1 MPEATL
7 TWRHLLA
14 YGSVRMPL
22 ALLELP
28 LFVLLPILYNRS
40 YGLALSTI
48 GLALFATRAIDAIA
62 DPLIGAL
69 LDRWRT
75 RLAFAVWV
83 RYALP
88 VLALGFAALLLPPV
102 RGQALVA
109 WLVVASIVAYLAYSF
124 VSIAHQSWGASL
136 TGSAQQQVRLTT
148 TREAFGLVGVL
159 AAASMLDPKYAAQL
173 AFAFALL
180 AAIAMI
186 WSARAPQHLPLAVP
200 RQSSTATTT
209 TTTTT
214 ATATTTTTSTTTT
227 ATAADAATVGWR
239 KLRSNRSFAWLLLA
253 FMFNGIATAIPAT
266 LVLFFAADVLRASTS
281 DSAMFLAAYFLAGAA
296 GMPFWL
302 WFAQRI
308 GLRNAWLA
316 GIVIA
321 VLGFVG
327 TLSLNAGDI
336 VPFLLICVATGLA
349 LGSDLSMPPALLAL
363 AIDQHGDR
371 GHSEGAYFGLW
382 NLATKLN
389 LAIAAGLALP
399 LSQWLGDTSYL
410 TPAFALALVYAAL
423 PSLLKLLAGAVLLL
437 SPPLERQSG
446 SGS

>member
-209 TTTTT
+209 TT
-214 ATATTTTTSTTTT
+214 ATTTVTV
-227 ATAADAATVGWR
+227 AAAATVGWR

>member
-1 MPEATL
+1 
-7 TWRHLLA
+7 
-14 YGSVRMPL
+14 
-22 ALLELP
+22 
-28 LFVLLPILYNRS
+28 
-40 YGLALSTI
+40 
-48 GLALFATRAIDAIA
+48 
-62 DPLIGAL
+62 
-69 LDRWRT
+69 
-75 RLAFAVWV
+75 
-83 RYALP
+83 
-88 VLALGFAALLLPPV
+88 
-102 RGQALVA
+102 
-109 WLVVASIVAYLAYSF
+109 
-124 VSIAHQSWGASL
+124 
-136 TGSAQQQVRLTT
+136 
-148 TREAFGLVGVL
+148 
-159 AAASMLDPKYAAQL
+159 
-173 AFAFALL
+173 
-180 AAIAMI
+180 
-186 WSARAPQHLPLAVP
+186 
-200 RQSSTATTT
+200 
-209 TTTTT
+209 
-214 ATATTTTTSTTTT
+214 
-227 ATAADAATVGWR
+227 
-239 KLRSNRSFAWLLLA
+239 
-253 FMFNGIATAIPAT
+253 MFNGIATAIPAT

-281 DSAMFLAAYFLAGAA
+281 DSAMFLATYFLAGAA

>member
-48 GLALFATRAIDAIA
+48 GLSLFATRAIDAIA

-159 AAASMLDPKYAAQL
+159 AAASMLDPKYTAQL

-186 WSARAPQHLPLAVP
+186 WSARAPQHLPLSVP

-209 TTTTT
+209 
-214 ATATTTTTSTTTT
+214 ATTTTN
-227 ATAADAATVGWR
+227 ATVADAATVGWR

-336 VPFLLICVATGLA
+336 VPFLLICVVTGLA

-437 SPPLERQSG
+437 SPPLERQSR
-446 SGS
+446 SRS

>member
-40 YGLALSTI
+40 YGLTLSTI

-148 TREAFGLVGVL
+148 TRETFGLVGVL

-209 TTTTT
+209 TT
-214 ATATTTTTSTTTT
+214 ATTTVTV
-227 ATAADAATVGWR
+227 AAAATVGWR

-437 SPPLERQSG
+437 SPPLERQSR
-446 SGS
+446 SRW